1 VTAPGSEGAIREAPL
16 RPVRRPAI
24 MVVDD
29 DPSFREALVGFL
41 EDSGVSVVGSAG
53 DGAEAV
59 DLAATSHPDVILM
72 DLRMPVMGGLE
83 ATKRIKEAHPLT
95 QVLFLSAY
103 DDPGLDRSAMDAGAY
118 CYLVKGCAPRL
129 VLDMIQQ
136 AWGFSTQSRQEG

>member
-1 VTAPGSEGAIREAPL
+1 VTALSPEPDTREPTQ

-24 MVVDD
+24 LVVDD
-29 DPSFREALVGFL
+29 DPSFRDALVAFL
-41 EDSGVSVVGSAG
+41 EDSGISVVGSAR

-129 VLDMIQQ
+129 VLEMIMQ
-136 AWGFSTQSRQEG
+136 AWGASA